1 MTSSI
6 ARHTSTISLI
16 STVSLPREGSILLQA
31 LSRYRDHIEAAC
43 DKILERCC
51 VESKSGAA
59 SGDHLE
65 ATAPR
70 ILDERARGVLAQYLI
85 ELLSSLVLPEPLPQT
100 IRDVDARLAEGQLC
114 FPDKLM
120 PGRSELEE
128 FRTLA
133 EKGKKSFTASLDLPA
148 EKIFSALK
156 ETAGRFNHATCLYIT
171 AVTERVISNFLKF
184 VIDFEELAQFKRV
197 ISAGTIQTM
206 FQVCR
211 YKLEKKQHDAM
222 TANDLPQDYNKCVK
236 ELVTFVSTSL
246 EQMNLILRIFREPIL
261 HSAVRSS
268 SVGSNTTFN
277 SSTTLVGNESDNDE
291 AVVSEVFRVAVDLYN
306 NFRLL
311 LDYLESDCADDLPFV
326 TPGSPPPPTT
336 SSNEEQESRQH
347 QQSPEESTEN
357 RRLVGRLLIECAEDF
372 SNASCMD
379 TPEIMENF
387 WRLAEHPDVL
397 DSLAKSS
404 RPIVHTVARIKPAAS
419 DLMEPRLY
427 CLHSLYCPS
436 CRAWDQK
443 ESSTKGVNFPTY
455 NCNSVVNCFRY
466 LLPRLLL
473 LPIFQFFQFYR
484 LANALYAQTV
494 DESDREHLEIV
505 LEYLLSPRLT
515 IRSILTRYPD
525 LLVQLTRLLSTG
537 HLVTTSTASLSQGI
551 TPPLINSSAPHHRSY
566 SASPAQAMTPP
577 IRRDSSAHYQH
588 HLRCNTPPLPPP
600 HHYTPPQAVIASQT
614 SQQPASTAALMIIFA
629 TVGACGNY
637 ICGSLFNMDN
647 TSSTSAS
654 QNASASGLVEEK
666 AEEHMDAVISSLLAT
681 GVCAAV
687 TQAKIEELERLTG
700 GKDRLLNCATSNLGR
715 YVMEGRL
722 LVREEGKRVASERH
736 AYLFTNCLL
745 LCKRVE
751 RRGTGLTS
759 SSMVVNVA
767 VGGQS
772 TPLRV
777 KRRISFEG
785 GGGGVHVIDAA
796 PYLPNRFSRPISGE
810 TGEPEQPLIMECASL
825 PISAATS
832 ASLSRGTVSD
842 STRRLHSTLEE
853 AELCSFTLEFFDAD
867 QRQLSGDGGS
877 ADSSSAN
884 IATVVGSAPSNS
896 SDVPQGV
903 LFHYIHFEAP
913 TPEEKADWMASLLS
927 ITTSRI
933 YERYLRTLP
942 KLEIPLRLPSPD
954 EYKFVQPD
962 TPDVIVFEPPSG
974 NQTSANTAANR
985 LFQTSLTSRV
995 RSASATAS
1003 VDEPPDSFD
1012 ELGEEDVDLDLF
1024 STSPTDDESLGGG
1037 QDNLDDLTASLP
1049 LPTTSSRIHSPHLGS
1064 QNPPPTTSPPTV
1076 SSPPLCSSFHRPQV
1090 LYASLYKLIE
1100 RLTYPAYFDPFAVNA
1115 FLMYYRRYISP
1126 VSLLS
1131 LLEERYNVPYPNF
1144 TPDEREKAVEDM
1156 KRRFCS
1162 AYKRR
1167 VQERVFAFLL
1177 QWTRTSRFYAHDFA
1191 ENLELRE
1198 RLARFLGK
1206 VRVRIL
1212 LPAVQAIGHALARGG
1227 GISNVESTL
1236 ISPPPMMMNVA
1247 ETENDKEQTPAP
1259 LKLVESGNT
1268 HRHHVSLTPPLSPN
1282 FCSTI
1287 DLLQIHPLELAEQVT
1302 LYEFELYRRIQYWEV
1317 SGLQTDD
1324 SPNITAIKI
1333 FSNQFRNWLVHS
1345 IVSQRNFDDRVVAIQ
1360 RVFDLMYIFDHFSN
1374 EQGRLESRGA
1384 LISSSVFR
1392 LNKALEAVSRAR
1404 PYRKWVQKLQRECR
1418 NSDRRNKKPT
1428 GRSIDGSSTTAATQ
1442 RDTPFL
1448 PFFPID
1454 VSTRLIHMELQS
1466 PDWVTSTGSPVED
1479 KSSVQDKGLINF
1491 GKLRGLAEVVENFL
1505 KSQSIPYPFTADRRI
1520 QQALVT
1526 TVEAFQMDSS
1536 ELDAEMCKLSAIY
1549 EPRSDNPSESP
1560 QPVSEM

>member
-1 MTSSI
+1 MS
-6 ARHTSTISLI
+6 
-16 STVSLPREGSILLQA
+16 VV
-31 LSRYRDHIEAAC
+31 LS
-43 DKILERCC
+43 
-51 VESKSGAA
+51 SKSIG
-59 SGDHLE
+59 E
-65 ATAPR
+65 
-70 ILDERARGVLAQYLI
+70 YM
-85 ELLSSLVLPEPLPQT
+85 LSSLLTFIYPEVL
-100 IRDVDARLAEGQLC
+100 
-114 FPDKLM
+114 
-120 PGRSELEE
+120 
-128 FRTLA
+128 
-133 EKGKKSFTASLDLPA
+133 
-148 EKIFSALK
+148 
-156 ETAGRFNHATCLYIT
+156 
-171 AVTERVISNFLKF
+171 
-184 VIDFEELAQFKRV
+184 
-197 ISAGTIQTM
+197 
-206 FQVCR
+206 
-211 YKLEKKQHDAM
+211 
-222 TANDLPQDYNKCVK
+222 
-236 ELVTFVSTSL
+236 
-246 EQMNLILRIFREPIL
+246 
-261 HSAVRSS
+261 
-268 SVGSNTTFN
+268 
-277 SSTTLVGNESDNDE
+277 
-291 AVVSEVFRVAVDLYN
+291 
-306 NFRLL
+306 
-311 LDYLESDCADDLPFV
+311 
-326 TPGSPPPPTT
+326 
-336 SSNEEQESRQH
+336 
-347 QQSPEESTEN
+347 
-357 RRLVGRLLIECAEDF
+357 
-372 SNASCMD
+372 
-379 TPEIMENF
+379 
-387 WRLAEHPDVL
+387 
-397 DSLAKSS
+397 
-404 RPIVHTVARIKPAAS
+404 PAAS

-436 CRAWDQK
+436 CRAWGQK
-443 ESSTKGVNFPTY
+443 ESSTKGVNSPTY

-494 DESDREHLEIV
+494 NEADREHLEIV

-537 HLVTTSTASLSQGI
+537 HLVTTSTASLPQGI
-551 TPPLINSSAPHHRSY
+551 TPPLINSSAPYHRSY

-577 IRRDSSAHYQH
+577 IRRDSSAHHQH

-614 SQQPASTAALMIIFA
+614 SQQPASTAALMIIFT

-715 YVMEGRL
+715 YVMGETTDYASLCGNFGEQTYESSYVHCKYNRFVLEGRL

-751 RRGTGLTS
+751 RRGTGLAS

-785 GGGGVHVIDAA
+785 GGGGVHVIDAT
-796 PYLPNRFSRPISGE
+796 PYLPNRFPRPISGE

-825 PISAATS
+825 PISAGTS

-877 ADSSSAN
+877 ADGSSAN
-884 IATVVGSAPSNS
+884 VAAVVGSAPSNS
-896 SDVPQGV
+896 SEVPQGV

-954 EYKFVQPD
+954 EYRFVQPD
-962 TPDVIVFEPPSG
+962 TPDVIVFEPPSS
-974 NQTSANTAANR
+974 NQISTTPAINTAANR

-1037 QDNLDDLTASLP
+1037 GQDNLDDLTASLP

-1064 QNPPPTTSPPTV
+1064 QNLPPTTSPPTV
-1076 SSPPLCSSFHRPQV
+1076 SSPLLCSSFHRPQI

-1126 VSLLS
+1126 VILLS

-1191 ENLELRE
+1191 GNLELRE

-1212 LPAVQAIGHALARGG
+1212 LPAVQAIGHALAKGG
-1227 GISNVESTL
+1227 GVNNVESTL
-1236 ISPPPMMMNVA
+1236 ISPPMTNVA
-1247 ETENDKEQTPAP
+1247 ESENDKEQTPAP
-1259 LKLVESGNT
+1259 LKIVESGNT

-1287 DLLQIHPLELAEQVT
+1287 DLLQSFKDLI
-1302 LYEFELYRRIQYWEV
+1302 RKRIVDEYQ
-1317 SGLQTDD
+1317 LNLT
-1324 SPNITAIKI
+1324 T
-1333 FSNQFRNWLVHS
+1333 RHS
-1345 IVSQRNFDDRVVAIQ
+1345 KM
-1360 RVFDLMYIFDHFSN
+1360 VFDLMSLHFADARAIAAPPEFNQILQDSYKSGEAKTWGCTKMLEIQFSN
-1374 EQGRLESRGA
+1374 STDDLQCTRRLIVIFENTGLQNRCVNFNVRCIRGVKFCA
-1384 LISSSVFR
+1384 RICVCVLR
-1392 LNKALEAVSRAR
+1392 LM
-1404 PYRKWVQKLQRECR
+1404 
-1418 NSDRRNKKPT
+1418 NKKKT
-1428 GRSIDGSSTTAATQ
+1428 YDDEKCKAKIG
-1442 RDTPFL
+1442 
-1448 PFFPID
+1448 
-1454 VSTRLIHMELQS
+1454 
-1466 PDWVTSTGSPVED
+1466 
-1479 KSSVQDKGLINF
+1479 
-1491 GKLRGLAEVVENFL
+1491 
-1505 KSQSIPYPFTADRRI
+1505 
-1520 QQALVT
+1520 
-1526 TVEAFQMDSS
+1526 
-1536 ELDAEMCKLSAIY
+1536 DA
-1549 EPRSDNPSESP
+1549 
-1560 QPVSEM
+1560 